1 MTDEER
7 IGRSPGMPG
16 ARTPR
21 AVFGD
26 RDPRTARRVAA
37 PGIPGGG
44 AERAGATLPLPDFI
58 ARIEAARSSEAIWK
72 AALDFFRS
80 RGVRMVSY
88 HYYGGPDG
96 EPVIRADGFPADWVN
111 HYVEDKLFRVDPIPE
126 LAARSTTPF
135 FWSDTATLTALLDTQ
150 AAYLEELRAARLGEG
165 LGVPVFGPPGCDGY
179 VGLGFGGER
188 PALAPHEVRELQLA
202 AQAGHLVYCA
212 MRAGD
217 RQARTALSLR
227 EREVL
232 HWIARGK
239 SNSVISDIMGV
250 SPHTVDTHVRRIFD
264 KLGVTDRTSA
274 AIKGL
279 GAGLLMAG
287 PAAPG

>member
-1 MTDEER
+1 MTER
-7 IGRSPGMPG
+7 QRTGRATG
-16 ARTPR
+16 AASGDGPR
-21 AVFGD
+21 AIFGD
-26 RDPRTARRVAA
+26 EAGRAA
-37 PGIPGGG
+37 PGGDG
-44 AERAGATLPLPDFI
+44 ADPDTGMALSEFI
-58 ARIEAARSSEAIWK
+58 ARIEAARTARAIWH
-72 AALDFFRS
+72 AALDFFHR

-96 EPVIRADGFPADWVN
+96 EPVIRADGFPDDWVN

-126 LAARSTTPF
+126 LAARSTAPF
-135 FWSDTATLTALLDTQ
+135 FWSDAATLTALLDTQ
-150 AAYLEELRAARLGEG
+150 AAYLDELRAARLGEG

-179 VGLGFGGER
+179 VGLGFGGGR
-188 PALAPHEVRELQLA
+188 PALSPHAVRELQVA
-202 AQAGHLVYCA
+202 AQAGHLVYCG

-217 RQARTALSLR
+217 RQTRTALSLR

-239 SNSVISDIMGV
+239 SNSVISEIMGV

-274 AIKGL
+274 AIEGL
-279 GAGLLMAG
+279 GSGLLMSV
-287 PAAPG
+287 PAPTGGR